1 MEFLFER
8 LTREFMSKHRER
20 VRCRVEHEKRNSA
33 LNHDYKNMYYCV
45 YHRNTIALYCEE
57 KLTSLMNENKLIDNL
72 RITIVECVCAKS

>member
-1 MEFLFER
+1 M
-8 LTREFMSKHRER
+8 
-20 VRCRVEHEKRNSA
+20 SA